1 MIANRLN
8 YEVSRVNTRGR
19 SIMKFVGKTTTAVI
33 PCQKDSILLIRRST
47 PPFVGYW
54 ALPGGRVEQ
63 GETTDQAIVREVK
76 EETGLDIEIVR
87 KIGDYHEKGVQG
99 GVEYDYFPTCFLVK
113 VIGGEIRKQESEIQD
128 IRAFAMNRIPGSL
141 AFEHR
146 QMVKDFI
153 RTEKLE

>member
-1 MIANRLN
+1 
-8 YEVSRVNTRGR
+8 
-19 SIMKFVGKTTTAVI
+19 MKEFVGKTTTAVI

-87 KIGDYHEKGVQG
+87 KIGDYHEKGVQSG
-99 GVEYDYFPTCFLVK
+99 IEYDYFPTCFLVK

-128 IRAFAMNRIPGSL
+128 IRAFAINRIPGSL
-141 AFEHR
+141 AFEHS
-146 QMVKDFI
+146 QMVKDYI
-153 RTEKLE
+153 RTKRPE